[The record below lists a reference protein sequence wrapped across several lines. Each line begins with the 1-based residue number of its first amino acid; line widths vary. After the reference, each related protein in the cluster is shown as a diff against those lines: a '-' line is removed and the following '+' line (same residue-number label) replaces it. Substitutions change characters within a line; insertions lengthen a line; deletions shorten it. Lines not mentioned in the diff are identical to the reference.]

1 MQKTLVAT
9 ALSLLALLAGPVFGQ
24 APLMNPDVGY
34 SATRVMEAEGQ
45 RLEQRYY
52 HQNMR
57 TNRADSELKGQKSSM
72 IVRMDRNLV
81 WIVAPQ
87 QKMYMEM
94 SVQDPKA
101 RGLNVPDNDRISEYS
116 LVSSEDI
123 HGVRASKYKVVAR
136 DAQGGTV
143 SGHLWI
149 SEQDKILVK
158 MDLAEGK
165 QRAVM
170 ELKDLIVGAQPDSL
184 FDPPAGYQKVS
195 FGGGMGG
202 MGGMSG
208 MLGGKGASGAK
219 SAQAPASAPASP
231 DASPADAENPDPS
244 FAEEVAVDAADEA
257 KRTTRDEVRRKVRD
271 GLNTLFGR

>member
-1 MQKTLVAT
+1 MQKPLVAMT
-9 ALSLLALLAGPVFGQ
+9 LSLLALLAGPAFGQ

-57 TNRADSELKGQKSSM
+57 KNRADSELKGQKSSM

-101 RGLNVPDNDRISEYS
+101 HGLDVPDNDRISEYS
-116 LVSSEDI
+116 YVSNEDI

-149 SEQDKILVK
+149 SDEDKILVK

-170 ELKDLIVGAQPDSL
+170 ELKDLKVSAQPDAL

-202 MGGMSG
+202 MGS
-208 MLGGKGASGAK
+208 MLGGKGAVGAK
-219 SAQAPASAPASP
+219 SAQAPASAPAKP
-231 DASPADAENPDPS
+231 DAGPSDAENPDPS

-257 KRTTRDEVRRKVRD
+257 KRTTKDEMRQRVRE

>member
-1 MQKTLVAT
+1 MQKTLVAMT
-9 ALSLLALLAGPVFGQ
+9 LTLLALLASPVFGQ

-94 SVQDPKA
+94 PVQDSKA
-101 RGLNVPDNDRISEYS
+101 RGLDVPDNDRISEYS
-116 LVSSEDI
+116 YVSSEDI

-149 SEQDKILVK
+149 
-158 MDLAEGK
+158 
-165 QRAVM
+165 
-170 ELKDLIVGAQPDSL
+170 
-184 FDPPAGYQKVS
+184 
-195 FGGGMGG
+195 
-202 MGGMSG
+202 
-208 MLGGKGASGAK
+208 
-219 SAQAPASAPASP
+219 
-231 DASPADAENPDPS
+231 
-244 FAEEVAVDAADEA
+244 
-257 KRTTRDEVRRKVRD
+257 
-271 GLNTLFGR
+271 

>member
-9 ALSLLALLAGPVFGQ
+9 TLSLLALLAGPVFGQ

-94 SVQDPKA
+94 SVQDPKT
-101 RGLNVPDNDRISEYS
+101 RGLDVPDNDRISEYS
-116 LVSSEDI
+116 YVSGEDI
-123 HGVRASKYKVVAR
+123 HGARASKYKVVAR

-165 QRAVM
+165 QRAVL
-170 ELKDLIVGAQPDSL
+170 ELKDLKVGAQPESL
-184 FDPPAGYQKVS
+184 FDPPAGYQKVA

-202 MGGMSG
+202 MGGM
-208 MLGGKGASGAK
+208 LGGKGASGSK
-219 SAQAPASAPASP
+219 SAQAPASPPASP
-231 DASPADAENPDPS
+231 AASPADAENPDPS